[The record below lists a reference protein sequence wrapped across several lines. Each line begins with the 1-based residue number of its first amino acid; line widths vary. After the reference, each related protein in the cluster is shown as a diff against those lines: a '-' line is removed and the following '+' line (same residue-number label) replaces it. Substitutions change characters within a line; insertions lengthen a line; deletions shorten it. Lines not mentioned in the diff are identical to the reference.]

1 MKKKLLFPLALILS
15 TAIFACGEQQAT
27 TSTLGPTP
35 IDPSVATTTTTPQ
48 PTIPSATPTTPVEEE
63 YTIRVTAPTGVEYSL
78 SKNKAKKGETV
89 TLTITSLASGYTIK
103 KVTLNNSEITGSN
116 NVYTFTMPNRS
127 ASINIEVNVD
137 GDVTLVGEIAANL
150 ILNEETGIYEA
161 RNIKIESP
169 KKEVYFSYQIKKDG
183 QSVILDSTDLDE
195 TKCFADVTF
204 AYGSGIKEEL
214 EIASGATY
222 DFFYDPNAQYPCY
235 VQRVSVDVLPQ
246 DVNSLY
252 TLFDGAMRSD
262 TTCHETGLT
271 GIDYSV
277 LDTQSSSP
285 LKLNYTYREYEN
297 NVTYANIVDV
307 LTDKQYHVYKEYDE
321 TNKLYTV
328 VDTYTKA
335 LGNDDI
341 FRLEYNNHGAH
352 SAQLDVVETDS
363 DNNTRFELSKRKAL
377 RNLNNPAHHGYYL
390 ERDFMDSYRVGY
402 TADDMTSSSVNIS
415 STQQADGFKTVID
428 SYIEYN
434 VNDGAYVSDRHE
446 AYKFNVEIDFNK
458 AGAVKALT
466 YEKVKFTKTEWDFN
480 SHTPNVGQEGTIVKK
495 VTMKGYYDSLTSGKP
510 SFDKSKYFISS
521 IDSLQFYNEKTN
533 APIDGKSY
541 VHYMDKIRLTKA
553 SENDTL
559 SNLKEIKYTPSTALD
574 LWQYSPT
581 KSSDEN
587 IIAKLSTN
595 RYDEMTACGIGSAT
609 VTFSNHTKSS
619 GITKDVTI
627 NVTAT
632 QKFHSMYL
640 NTGGDPVTTANSA
653 NITAGQ
659 IGRFQIGVTPSTAPV
674 VFDAVVEPSGA
685 QYLSIV
691 STTGGYLVLD
701 ASGAKDIT
709 EPVTVRVKCTSDWYD
724 PAVTNK
730 YTMFSFTIIPAD
742 VSPVGTWKMVGS
754 TETNYVNLTFTD
766 NDYTGNSYLEGAKMG
781 EIVDCIDGVVD
792 TFKFYYVL
800 NNGQLSA
807 RLYSV
812 DIKSSTDFSK
822 DPLDYA
828 IDFYY
833 EASTGRYGLALFECV
848 YDEYYEDFMCYPIYG
863 DVSSDGEINGYMPF
877 EKVN

>member
-1 MKKKLLFPLALILS
+1 MNKKILFPLALILS
-15 TAIFACGEQQAT
+15 TAIFACGEQQVSST
-27 TSTLGPTP
+27 PSLDSTSVNPN
-35 IDPSVATTTTTPQ
+35 VTTTAPQ
-48 PTIPSATPTTPVEEE
+48 PTIPSVTPTTPVEEE
-63 YTIRVTAPTGVEYSL
+63 YTVRVTAPTGVEYSL
-78 SKNKAKKGETV
+78 NKNKAKKGEEV
-89 TLTITSLASGYTIK
+89 VLTITSLASGYTIK
-103 KVTLNNSEITGSN
+103 KVTLNNTEITGSN

-150 ILNEETGIYEA
+150 VLNEETGIYEA
-161 RNIKIESP
+161 RNIKVDSP
-169 KKEVYFSYQIKKDG
+169 SKQVYFSYQIKKDG
-183 QSVILDSTDLDE
+183 QAVILDSTDLDE
-195 TKCFADVTF
+195 TKCFADITF
-204 AYGSGIKEEL
+204 AYGSNIKEEL
-214 EIASGATY
+214 ELASGCTY
-222 DFFYDPNAQYPCY
+222 DFFYDPSAQYPCY

-252 TLFDGAMRSD
+252 TLFDGFMRSD
-262 TTCHETGLT
+262 TACHEVGLT
-271 GIDYSV
+271 GIDYSL
-277 LDTQSSSP
+277 LDTQSSTP

-297 NVTYANIVDV
+297 NISYANVVDV

-321 TNKLYTV
+321 TNNLYTV

-341 FRLEYNNHGAH
+341 FRLEYNNNGAH

-363 DNNTRFELSKRKAL
+363 DNNTRFEISKRKTL

-402 TADDMTSSSVNIS
+402 QADDMTSSSVNIS
-415 STQQADGFKTVID
+415 STSLGEGFKTVID

-446 AYKFNVEIDFNK
+446 AFKFSVELEFTK
-458 AGAVKALT
+458 AGGVKALK
-466 YEKVKFTKTEWDFN
+466 YEKVRFSKTEWDF
-480 SHTPNVGQEGTIVKK
+480 STHQPNVGQEGTIVKK
-495 VTMKGYYDSLTSGKP
+495 VTMTGYYNSLTSGKP

-521 IDSLQFYNEKTN
+521 FDSLQFYNEKTK
-533 APIDGKSY
+533 APLDGKSY
-541 VHYMDKIRLTKA
+541 VHYMDKIRLVKG

-559 SNLKEIKYTPSTALD
+559 ANLKEIKYSPATALD
-574 LWQYSPT
+574 LWQYSAT

-587 IIAKLSTN
+587 IIAKLATN
-595 RYDEMTACGIGSAT
+595 RYDEMTACGIGTST

-619 GITKDVTI
+619 GIKKDVDIT
-627 NVTAT
+627 VLAT

-640 NTGGDPVTTANSA
+640 NTGGDPVTTSYSA

-659 IGRFQIGVTPSTAPV
+659 TARFQVGVTPSSAPV

-685 QYLSIV
+685 EYLSVV

-701 ASGAKDIT
+701 ASGAKNIT

-730 YTMFSFTIIPAD
+730 YTMFSFTIVPAD
-742 VSPVGTWKMVGS
+742 VSPLGTWKMVGS

-766 NDYTGNSYLEGAKMG
+766 EAYTGKASFEDAKMG

-792 TFKFYYVL
+792 TFKFYYTL
-800 NNGQLSA
+800 KNGQLSA
-807 RLYSV
+807 RLYQV
-812 DIKSSTDFSK
+812 NIKSSTDFSS
-822 DPLDYA
+822 DPLDYV

-833 EASTGRYGLALFECV
+833 EATTGRYGLALYECT
-848 YDEYYEDFMCYPIYG
+848 YDSYYEDFYCYAIYG
-863 DVSSDGEINGYMPF
+863 EVTSDGDINSYMAF